1 MTTTYAYHRV
11 TASSRQW
18 RGVADGF
25 AAGPALGEAGA
36 VLYGIWRSQIG
47 RPRDELSVITAW
59 PDRVTAELA
68 EAALTASVGAISGIS
83 TEIMRPTLRPIAPD
97 RPIRQGSYAFRWFST
112 PGGGTGKNFSIS
124 APLPGRVLRAPMI
137 LKSSVFGE

>member
-112 PGGGTGKNFSIS
+112 PGGELGRIS
-124 APLPGRVLRAPMI
+124 RSLRRCLAG
-137 LKSSVFGE
+137 F